1 MAQANIRYRIKPG
14 YTVRAF
20 MDEYLVIPVSNPGS
34 EEAKMAVLSPVGE
47 FVWRFLQEPHTFEEL
62 LRGLTD
68 EFEVA
73 EAEAAADIV
82 EFLNELDSYGFLL
95 KEDV

>member
-1 MAQANIRYRIKPG
+1 
-14 YTVRAF
+14 
-20 MDEYLVIPVSNPGS
+20 
-34 EEAKMAVLSPVGE
+34 MAVLSPVGE
-47 FVWRFLQEPHTFEEL
+47 FIWSFLQEPHTFEEL

-82 EFLNELDSYGFLL
+82 DFLDELDSYGFLI